1 MERFLKTGSHISE
14 EKMKKNCWEILG
26 CEKKECPVI
35 SEERLNGIHDGL
47 NAGRACWVVAGTRCR
62 GKIAG
67 TFAAKIGDCRE
78 CQVYQTVAE
87 EEGMMFKSTLSL
99 LAALKETIQE
109 EIKAKAVKI
118 DEDARKMIISKF
130 KAGASG
136 TREDV
141 I

>member
-1 MERFLKTGSHISE
+1 
-14 EKMKKNCWEILG
+14 MKKNCWEILG
-26 CEKKECPVI
+26 CDNKECPVK
-35 SEERLNGIHDGL
+35 SEERLNGVHDGL
-47 NAGRACWVVAGTRCR
+47 NAGRACWVVAGTRCK
-62 GKIAG
+62 GKISG
-67 TFAAKIGDCRE
+67 TFAAKIADCGV
-78 CQVYQTVAE
+78 CQVYQAVVE

-99 LAALKETIQE
+99 LAALQKTIHE

-136 TREDV
+136 TWEDV